1 MSSPFIPPP
10 AGTPIAPNTSARY
23 YTRQQ
28 IFSRVPITG
37 SNFTSGKNCSFVVEA
52 TGGRFLV
59 PQDSRIVAKLKIKA
73 NGGTKLPKS
82 VCFACD
88 PVSNMFSAA
97 MLSVNGT
104 TVTSTASNVADISR
118 LQLRTE
124 HTKAGADG
132 PGSAGLL
139 SFNQTM
145 TPEEVTSNVLDNA
158 AGGSHTT
165 VVDDA
170 TLGNTLTH
178 INRGLFHKAADERS
192 DKHELLLNNCSSEAK
207 AADGDATQAIEI
219 STPLGQIFPFCRQD
233 SAFLPN
239 VQARIDLTINSDYKT
254 DMLFSEQLRGKTLHC
269 ARRPSTRSERPA
281 LSVQSRPAM
290 RAAKSSVGGRSSRRG
305 LRPWIAPVARITNV
319 PDVEVEELYIDA
331 MFAIPRAIVAPP
343 KSI

>member
-1 MSSPFIPPP
+1 MSSPFIPAP

-59 PQDSRIVAKLKIKA
+59 PQESRIVAKLKIKA

-82 VCFACD
+82 VRFACD

-233 SAFLPN
+233 SAFMPN

-254 DMLFSEQLRGKTLHC
+254 DMLFSEQLRGTV
-269 ARRPSTRSERPA
+269 ANSA
-281 LSVQSRPAM
+281 L
-290 RAAKSSVGGRSSRRG
+290 RAQAVDAFGTAGAVGTITTGDASGQVIGGRP
-305 LRPWIAPVARITNV
+305 LFPTWIAPVARITNV
-319 PDVEVEELYIDA
+319 PDVEVEEL
-331 MFAIPRAIVAPP
+331 
-343 KSI
+343 